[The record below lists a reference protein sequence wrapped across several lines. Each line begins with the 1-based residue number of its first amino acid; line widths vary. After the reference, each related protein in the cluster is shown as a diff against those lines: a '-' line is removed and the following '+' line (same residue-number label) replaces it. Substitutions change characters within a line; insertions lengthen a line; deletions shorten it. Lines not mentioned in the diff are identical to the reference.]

1 MTLETR
7 RSGWIRIAVRLTA
20 LFIAVGAT
28 RLLPLPP
35 LPRERAWGA
44 DPAYRFAWPR
54 PPQYPEAPEAQASA
68 SGRVA

>member
-7 RSGWIRIAVRLTA
+7 RPGWIRIAVRLTA

-28 RLLPLPP
+28 G

-44 DPAYRFAWPR
+44 DPAYRFAWAR